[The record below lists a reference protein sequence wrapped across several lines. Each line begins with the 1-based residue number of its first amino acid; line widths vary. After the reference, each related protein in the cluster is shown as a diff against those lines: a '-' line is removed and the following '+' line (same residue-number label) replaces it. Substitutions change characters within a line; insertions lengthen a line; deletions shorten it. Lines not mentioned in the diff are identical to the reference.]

1 MSLDIFIEKEKK
13 SLPQYEAPLPRQT
26 HQEVCEEGRSARF
39 HDAGTHGQAHAHP
52 LQFLQRLKDKS
63 GHTNVFLHHVDGII
77 ASTCSARVGH
87 RVFPARFI

>member
-1 MSLDIFIEKEKK
+1 MPLDIFIEKEKQ

-26 HQEVCEEGRSARF
+26 HQEVCEKGRSARL

-52 LQFLQRLKDKS
+52 LQFLQCLKNKS

-77 ASTCSARVGH
+77 ASACSARVGH
-87 RVFPARFI
+87 LVFPACFI